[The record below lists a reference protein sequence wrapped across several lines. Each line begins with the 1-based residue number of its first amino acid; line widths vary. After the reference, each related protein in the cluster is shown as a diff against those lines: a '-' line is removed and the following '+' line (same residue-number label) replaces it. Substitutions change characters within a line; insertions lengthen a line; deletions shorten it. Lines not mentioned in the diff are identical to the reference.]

1 MSAKIDAIVKRAYA
15 YLDQFYTE
23 NEKDPA
29 PETKKKSES
38 SKDIEIPK
46 EELVLPDDIIPVTI
60 PKKIIPV
67 TIPKKIIP
75 VTIPKEIIPVTIPK
89 EIIPVTIPKDITPK
103 KPPKR
108 FVYLRGKSGREI
120 IEIIQK
126 ECGFHITIGLKSKE
140 RIVKKAK
147 EILKEHK
154 LGVML

>member
-1 MSAKIDAIVKRAYA
+1 MSTTKIDAIVKRAYA

-29 PETKKKSES
+29 TETKKKSES

-60 PKKIIPV
+60 L
-67 TIPKKIIP
+67 KKIIP
-75 VTIPKEIIPVTIPK
+75 VTIPKEITPVTIPK
-89 EIIPVTIPKDITPK
+89 EITPK
-103 KPPKR
+103 ELSKR

-126 ECGFHITIGLKSKE
+126 ECGVHITIGLKSKE

-147 EILKEHK
+147 EILKEHG
-154 LGVML
+154 LGVVL

>member
-1 MSAKIDAIVKRAYA
+1 MSTTKIDAIVKRAYA

-29 PETKKKSES
+29 TETKKKSES

-67 TIPKKIIP
+67 TIPK
-75 VTIPKEIIPVTIPK
+75 EIIPVTIPK
-89 EIIPVTIPKDITPK
+89 EITPVTIPKEITPK
-103 KPPKR
+103 ELSKR

-126 ECGFHITIGLKSKE
+126 ECGVHITIGLKSKE

-147 EILKEHK
+147 EILKEHG
-154 LGVML
+154 LGVVL